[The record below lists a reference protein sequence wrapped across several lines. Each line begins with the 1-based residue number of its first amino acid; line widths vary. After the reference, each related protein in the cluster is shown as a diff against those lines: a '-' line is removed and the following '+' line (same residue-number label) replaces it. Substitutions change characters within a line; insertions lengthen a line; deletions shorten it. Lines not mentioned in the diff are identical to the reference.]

1 MNLFG
6 GVLSV
11 LFHSRKGTVSSG
23 RRFENNT
30 HFAYSSGNMDKKFF
44 VDEGE

>member
-11 LFHSRKGTVSSG
+11 LFHSRKRTVSSG

-30 HFAYSSGNMDKKFF
+30 LLTVLETWIRSSL
-44 VDEGE
+44 